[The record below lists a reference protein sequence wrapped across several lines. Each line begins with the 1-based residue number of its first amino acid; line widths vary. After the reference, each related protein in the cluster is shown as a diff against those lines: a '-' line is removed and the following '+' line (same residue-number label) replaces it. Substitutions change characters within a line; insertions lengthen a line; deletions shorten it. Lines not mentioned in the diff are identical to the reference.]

1 MSKSTAAKATETIE
15 DRRQRRMAEQTA
27 AREEALKR
35 VLTLTRRTN
44 ISSPNTHPW
53 GGGLH
58 FEPSGAARMTG
69 IAGFIQGLV
78 MAGETMGNLEALA
91 TTGAQVSSRDLAVH
105 LAVSIDE
112 KLRYLA
118 EYGGQREIE
127 VEPAEGDRAAQTV
140 EVPAYKVVLYDDGT
154 FGGFGVLW
162 HKPCTT
168 EEIQAQA
175 RKHDEAS
182 YQGREEDGTPL
193 NDALC
198 RQRWSAALDK
208 AREELRIRKGLEDS
222 RYWTPSWVKA
232 KREAYTLQHE
242 EEGHEGYSYHGCK
255 SCNVGSYE
263 LSSSCLYVEYGFA
276 FNGGLLLHGMG
287 HPTYAVRLTNDDGPS
302 WSIHT

>member
-69 IAGFIQGLV
+69 IAGFIYGLTIQGEMNPLDQ
-78 MAGETMGNLEALA
+78 LA
-91 TTGAQVSSRDLAVH
+91 SVANSVKSPRDLALH

-127 VEPAEGDRAAQTV
+127 VEAAEGERAAQTV

-168 EEIQAQA
+168 EDVQSLAIEFDSAAYMGDENGKELPQ
-175 RKHDEAS
+175 DEA
-182 YQGREEDGTPL
+182 
-193 NDALC
+193 
-198 RQRWSAALDK
+198 RQRWNAALDK
-208 AREELRIRKGLEDS
+208 AREKLRIRKGLEDS

-255 SCNVGSYE
+255 RCNVGSYE
-263 LSSSCLYVEYGFA
+263 LSSSCLYVEYGFS

-287 HPTYAVRLTNDDGPS
+287 HNTFAVQLTNNDGPS